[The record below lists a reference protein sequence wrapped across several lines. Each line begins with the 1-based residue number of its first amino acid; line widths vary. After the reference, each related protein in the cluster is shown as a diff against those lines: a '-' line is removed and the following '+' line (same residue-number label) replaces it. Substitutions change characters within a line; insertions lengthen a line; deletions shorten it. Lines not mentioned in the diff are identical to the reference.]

1 MWVLI
6 QNNAIVRTFNRPKP
20 ITIDNIQH
28 PRTIFN
34 LWSEEEL
41 NKIGIYTVQKN
52 ITGFNSKT
60 QKQLSS
66 STVFENNMVVESN
79 VVVDRPL
86 DEIKQSLNTD
96 VSNTLANY
104 LSETDWYYIRK
115 LDKDIAIPSAI
126 QTWRNELRNNALS
139 METAINNASNVNEI
153 TTLLNEGTLSVWS
166 SYEDVVAAEEAAAEA
181 AEAAEAEAA
190 AASAAEASTEA
201 STETSTETSTE
212 VTEPV

>member
-1 MWVLI
+1 MWALI

-66 STVFENNMVVESN
+66 FTVFENNMVVESN

-166 SYEDVVAAEEAAAEA
+166 SYEDVVAAEEAAA
-181 AEAAEAEAA
+181 
-190 AASAAEASTEA
+190 ASTEA
-201 STETSTETSTE
+201 STETSTE

>member
-1 MWVLI
+1 MWALI

-66 STVFENNMVVESN
+66 FTVFKNNMVVESN

-166 SYEDVVAAEEAAAEA
+166 SYEDVVAAEKVAAEAAAEA
-181 AEAAEAEAA
+181 AEKAAAEAA
-190 AASAAEASTEA
+190 ASTEA
-201 STETSTETSTE
+201 STETSTE

>member
-1 MWVLI
+1 MWALI

-52 ITGFNSKT
+52 ITSFNSKT

-166 SYEDVVAAEEAAAEA
+166 SYEDVVAAEAEA
-181 AEAAEAEAA
+181 AEAAA
-190 AASAAEASTEA
+190 
-201 STETSTETSTE
+201 STETSTE

>member
-1 MWVLI
+1 MWALI

-20 ITIDNIQH
+20 ITIANIQH

-181 AEAAEAEAA
+181 AAEAAEKAAAEAA
-190 AASAAEASTEA
+190 ASTEA
-201 STETSTETSTE
+201 STETSTE

>member
-1 MWVLI
+1 MWALI

-66 STVFENNMVVESN
+66 SRVFENNMVVESN

-166 SYEDVVAAEEAAAEA
+166 SYEDVVAAEEAAAASTEA
-181 AEAAEAEAA
+181 STEALT
-190 AASAAEASTEA
+190 EASTEA
-201 STETSTETSTE
+201 STETSTE

>member
-66 STVFENNMVVESN
+66 SRVFENNMVVESN

-115 LDKDIAIPSAI
+115 LDKEIAIPSAI

-166 SYEDVVAAEEAAAEA
+166 SYEDVVAAEEAAA
-181 AEAAEAEAA
+181 
-190 AASAAEASTEA
+190 ASTEA
-201 STETSTETSTE
+201 ATEALTEASTETSTE